1 MLRKIVKTLLALVMF
16 GDILCVFA
24 IDPRIA
30 LGRIIILGLI
40 VWAWKLY

>member
-1 MLRKIVKTLLALVMF
+1 VFRNMIKGFIIAVMF

-24 IDPRIA
+24 IDPKIA
-30 LGRIIILGLI
+30 LGRIIVLIAI